1 MLISTTEHNPLH
13 AGYYADSALQA
24 RVPIVENVRLARDTY
39 RLRLA
44 CPEIARRIVPGQFL
58 MLRLAGLN
66 DPLLGRPIA
75 LYDTVCDAAGK
86 PVGIDIVYLTVGK
99 MTRRLA
105 QCVAGDELDVW
116 GPLGNGFPAIAAD
129 HLIMVAGGIGQ
140 TPFLALGQEYLG
152 RRIYGA
158 TPRSVPP
165 AQKVT
170 LCYGVRS
177 TEFLAGVAD
186 FEKAGFDVRLSSDD
200 GSIGHHGFVTEVL
213 SRVLAETAGQNR
225 AVVCCGPEP
234 MMHAVAALCKRE
246 NTRCYVSLETPM
258 ACGIGICFS
267 CVTRVRQPD
276 GSWDYKRTCVEG
288 PIFDAHKIE
297 W

>member
-1 MLISTTEHNPLH
+1 MPRSSTERNPLH
-13 AGYYADSALQA
+13 AGYYADSANQA

-39 RLRLA
+39 RMRFE
-44 CPEIARRIVPGQFL
+44 CPEIAKRIVPGQFL
-58 MLRLAGLN
+58 MVRLAGLN
-66 DPLLGRPIA
+66 DPLLGRPLA
-75 LYDTVCDAAGK
+75 LYDTVCDSVGK
-86 PVGIDIVYLTVGK
+86 PIGIDIVYLTVGK

-116 GPLGNGFPAIAAD
+116 GPLGNGFPAIATD

-152 RRIYGA
+152 RRVYGA
-158 TPRSVPP
+158 TSRSVQS
-165 AQKVT
+165 AHKVT
-170 LCYGVRS
+170 LCYGIRS
-177 TEFLAGVAD
+177 AGFLAGVAD
-186 FEKAGFDVRLSSDD
+186 FKKAGIDVRLSSDD
-200 GSIGHHGFVTEVL
+200 GSIGHPGFVTEVL
-213 SRVLAETAGQNR
+213 RQVLAETSSENR